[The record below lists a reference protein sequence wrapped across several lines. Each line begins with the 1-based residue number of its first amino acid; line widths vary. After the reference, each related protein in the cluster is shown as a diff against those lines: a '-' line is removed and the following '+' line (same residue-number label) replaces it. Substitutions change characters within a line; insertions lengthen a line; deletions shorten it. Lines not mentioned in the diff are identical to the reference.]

1 MQTPRFAVHGLCAA
15 LLALCAATAAA
26 QSVGIAYYDVDHL
39 YDTIPALFYDDSDY
53 TPEGRLAWD
62 TERYRRKIDGTAAVI
77 DSMSLPIVALW
88 GVENE
93 AVVRDLAAACRG
105 DYVYLHR
112 TLNTLDGMDFA
123 LLYHGDRFF
132 PHRVEPG
139 RRYLYVEGALHRTQ
153 PRPHFAPAA
162 PGPSRIRIDTL
173 GLVLCTDAR
182 MIPWIVG
189 DLRDERP
196 GVKIVVAGRTESF
209 DAPAAGLRDTHAAAA
224 RRGMGNIRG
233 RNGWRMRDRILA
245 DTALNTSG
253 GGVFIRRFLID
264 PHTAYPIKTYEK
276 GRYTGGCGYA
286 LPVYVYIE

>member
-132 PHRVEPG
+132 PTASNPD
-139 RRYLYVEGALHRTQ
+139 
-153 PRPHFAPAA
+153 AA
-162 PGPSRIRIDTL
+162 TCTWRARCTARSR
-173 GLVLCTDAR
+173 
-182 MIPWIVG
+182 
-189 DLRDERP
+189 
-196 GVKIVVAGRTESF
+196 GRTSLRLLPARRAYASTPSGWCS
-209 DAPAAGLRDTHAAAA
+209 APTHACS
-224 RRGMGNIRG
+224 RGSS
-233 RNGWRMRDRILA
+233 A
-245 DTALNTSG
+245 TSG
-253 GGVFIRRFLID
+253 TNVR
-264 PHTAYPIKTYEK
+264 A
-276 GRYTGGCGYA
+276 
-286 LPVYVYIE
+286 